1 MTPVLSLLTLLLTA
15 TASTA
20 LPQPSKRWER
30 PVVDLG
36 YASYQGIYNETT
48 GIQTFKGMRYAA
60 PPVGDLRW
68 RAPQDPEAVSGLQ
81 DASNYGDQCLQ
92 GSVGAGTGAPV
103 AGALSA
109 ATSSFPTSSED
120 CLFVNVFVPPN
131 ATIGSGSLPV
141 GVYIHGGGYSLGS
154 GDNSDRKFCKVWFV
168 RLAEMP
174 RQPLPSLRKRM
185 ATTSGSPSTT
195 VSDTLAS
202 WQETRL
208 RQVASSMRVFVSTKC
223 GLHCMLVEP
232 ATDQS
237 TSRRPCSGSRRTLPR

>member
-1 MTPVLSLLTLLLTA
+1 MLRPSVYNAASRGEHIRLPYGTPSHIMTPVLPLITLLLTA

-20 LPQPSKRWER
+20 LPQASKRWER

-68 RAPQDPEAVSGLQ
+68 RAPQDPEAVFGLQ

-103 AGALSA
+103 LGALSA
-109 ATSSFPTSSED
+109 ATLSFPTSSED

-154 GDNSDRKFCKVWFV
+154 GDDSDR
-168 RLAEMP
+168 E
-174 RQPLPSLRKRM
+174 
-185 ATTSGSPSTT
+185 
-195 VSDTLAS
+195 
-202 WQETRL
+202 
-208 RQVASSMRVFVSTKC
+208 
-223 GLHCMLVEP
+223 
-232 ATDQS
+232 
-237 TSRRPCSGSRRTLPR
+237 